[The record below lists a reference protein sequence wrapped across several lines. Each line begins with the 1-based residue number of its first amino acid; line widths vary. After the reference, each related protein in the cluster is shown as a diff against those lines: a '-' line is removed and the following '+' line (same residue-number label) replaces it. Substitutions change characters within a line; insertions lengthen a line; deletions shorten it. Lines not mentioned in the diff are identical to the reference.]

1 MERLL
6 QLVKGTEGIE
16 ALTFREAVERYPEA
30 IRYWLHWRNETATQ
44 KWNELFHNRRFHRIR
59 MLHRYWRDLTDKSV
73 DWLEDWLADAYCA
86 ALAGD
91 LEGMERAL
99 SERSK
104 LLFGGRNPL
113 GIVRWF
119 PILANAAVRKLNHH
133 PPTKMEDAFQVII
146 SPVVAN
152 IAVNSQPSIK
162 HHASRSLVY
171 LSFDQNLVFKHVA
184 ATSKAL
190 VKRGWRVIVVHP
202 HGAPWDSEPK
212 GLLRIEVG
220 RKSEQGIRKWV
231 NWLRVQMEMAKLIA
245 TWRPPVIYAR
255 QHWLGL
261 LPPLIARR
269 LGIPYIAEFNGLRH
283 RGILSRNPRSV
294 KGLIIRQLERWCV
307 QWSSSIVVP
316 SLSLAKRI
324 AELLGNNPTIQNLS
338 PFTPHALRITHH
350 ESRITLH
357 ASRLTIFI
365 IPNGIDPEI
374 FRPIPQVEA
383 RQKLGLPTDGLYV
396 VYAGGLYFWQGVDVL
411 IHAFARLVK
420 KFSNCRLLIVGGQ
433 DEPNKDAYKRLAH
446 ELRITDHTIFVPFVP
461 YEQSALYIA
470 AADVCVAPYVPSY
483 CEHGGGSPLKLY
495 AYLSC
500 GRPVVLSDLG
510 EFVDADLVRVSRAG
524 LLVPPGDP
532 EALAEAIGQ
541 LLSNPALCSE
551 MGQRGREAILNGYT
565 WDHNAER
572 YSGQMCTAP
581 QNILVPAT
589 GVETPQGRWSAEEF
603 AERLRAAIDALVSN
617 EKLGPPTLGAIQNE
631 RTLERVRQAR
641 ALGLPIVRD
650 SAPIAQP
657 GFPNARTATPL
668 VLWAEAPRDAQI
680 YGREWFGPIS
690 FLVRVPDVEAG
701 ITEIARLVRTA
712 GALVCSLYCSEEA
725 LQQRALQ
732 ELAESGVPVALNF
745 TGPVWIN
752 QSAAYSDFHGTG
764 LTPAGTASFT
774 DLAYVSAR
782 FGIVGIREVL

>member
-1 MERLL
+1 MNPKVIVLFRNDDLCAWSDPKREEQLLRLFNDYRVPVTMGVVPKVRGWKLAENKTILNLLEKAKASGHELALHGLEHDHHEFERLPLNEAIERLTEGQNLMKSWFGEPAKTFIPPHNAWKRELLEVLPSVGISVVSSGPPLIPIVPEAIANFFIIDAASHHSFSVPFTKLLPKLAQMSLSYPIPVVIYFHSWEIKLLAHWHWVERLL
-6 QLVKGTEGIE
+6 QLVKETEGVE

-30 IRYWLHWRNETATQ
+30 IRYWLHWRDETRTRR
-44 KWNELFHNRRFHRIR
+44 WNELFRDQRFSRVR

-86 ALAGD
+86 ALTGN
-91 LEGMERAL
+91 LEGLERIL
-99 SERSK
+99 NERSK
-104 LLFGGRNPL
+104 LLFGGRKPL
-113 GIVRWF
+113 GIIRWL
-119 PILANAAVRKLNHH
+119 PVLANAAVRRLTHH
-133 PPTKMEDAFQVII
+133 LPNKMKGVFQVPT
-146 SPVVAN
+146 SPTTAN
-152 IAVNSQPSIK
+152 NVINSQSYPT
-162 HHASRSLVY
+162 HHTSRSLIY

-261 LPPLIARR
+261 LPPLTARR
-269 LGIPYIAEFNGLRH
+269 LGIPYVAEFNGLRH

-365 IPNGIDPEI
+365 IPNGVDPEI

-420 KFSNCRLLIVGGQ
+420 KFPNCRLLIVGGQ

-446 ELRITDHTIFVPFVP
+446 ELRITDHAIFVPFVP

-470 AADVCVAPYVPSY
+470 AADVCVAPYVPIV
-483 CEHGGGSPLKLY
+483 CEIGGGSPLKLY

-510 EFVDADLVRVSRAG
+510 EFVDADLVRSSGAG
-524 LLVPPGDP
+524 ILVPPADP
-532 EALAEAIGQ
+532 EALSEAIAQ
-541 LLSNPALCSE
+541 LLSDPILRSE

-572 YSGQMCTAP
+572 
-581 QNILVPAT
+581 IEV
-589 GVETPQGRWSAEEF
+589 
-603 AERLRAAIDALVSN
+603 
-617 EKLGPPTLGAIQNE
+617 
-631 RTLERVRQAR
+631 
-641 ALGLPIVRD
+641 
-650 SAPIAQP
+650 
-657 GFPNARTATPL
+657 
-668 VLWAEAPRDAQI
+668 VLKSVMRN
-680 YGREWFGPIS
+680 S
-690 FLVRVPDVEAG
+690 
-701 ITEIARLVRTA
+701 
-712 GALVCSLYCSEEA
+712 
-725 LQQRALQ
+725 
-732 ELAESGVPVALNF
+732 
-745 TGPVWIN
+745 
-752 QSAAYSDFHGTG
+752 
-764 LTPAGTASFT
+764 
-774 DLAYVSAR
+774 
-782 FGIVGIREVL
+782 

>member
-1 MERLL
+1 MNPKVLVLFRNDDLCAWSDPKREERLLRLFDDYRVPVTMGVVPKVRGWKLAENKTILNLLEKAKANGHELALHGLEHDHHELERLPLNEAIKRLTEGQNLMKSWFGEPATTLIPPDNAWSAELLRHLPEVGISVVSSGPPLLPLTNHFRSVADCFVIDAITRFLFAPFVKLLPKLAQMPLPHPIPVVVYFYSWEVKRPVHWKRMERLL
-6 QLVKGTEGIE
+6 QLVKETEGIE

-119 PILANAAVRKLNHH
+119 PILANAAIRKLNHH
-133 PPTKMEDAFQVII
+133 PPTKMEDAFQVIT

-152 IAVNSQPSIK
+152 IAVNSQPSIS

-261 LPPLIARR
+261 LPLLIAKR

-411 IHAFARLVK
+411 IHAFAWLVK

-470 AADVCVAPYVPSY
+470 AADVCVAPYVPIV
-483 CEHGGGSPLKLY
+483 CEIGGGSPLKLY

-541 LLSNPALCSE
+541 LLSNPALRAE

-572 YSGQMCTAP
+572 
-581 QNILVPAT
+581 IEV
-589 GVETPQGRWSAEEF
+589 
-603 AERLRAAIDALVSN
+603 
-617 EKLGPPTLGAIQNE
+617 
-631 RTLERVRQAR
+631 
-641 ALGLPIVRD
+641 
-650 SAPIAQP
+650 
-657 GFPNARTATPL
+657 
-668 VLWAEAPRDAQI
+668 VLKSVMRN
-680 YGREWFGPIS
+680 S
-690 FLVRVPDVEAG
+690 
-701 ITEIARLVRTA
+701 
-712 GALVCSLYCSEEA
+712 
-725 LQQRALQ
+725 
-732 ELAESGVPVALNF
+732 
-745 TGPVWIN
+745 
-752 QSAAYSDFHGTG
+752 
-764 LTPAGTASFT
+764 
-774 DLAYVSAR
+774 
-782 FGIVGIREVL
+782 